1 MEEINIDECT
11 INEINETQEK
21 EIKSKLTDDEKNNLK
36 ENAKNQ
42 TKCMM
47 NPKLV
52 EPKTELDPFTKEEIE
67 LIRKNMPKSSLL
79 YNLTKDEFRLWK
91 ENPASIKL
99 PKLPS
104 DDDKTFLPKF
114 NTDDFKLSNGE
125 HDAYQEAKTQ
135 SFLRLL
141 GYCKL
146 LQVLCSDWLIAERT
160 CVLKPMEAMVWW
172 KVMRN
177 SVFKLCEDYSILEM
191 CEIHTDDI
199 ENILDKDGKA
209 TGRVRI
215 RQEVINTHAC
225 KFPDGSI
232 GIDPAQV
239 EQTNKELREQGAEFD
254 KLKKIVDNSNKDAK
268 RILEEQ
274 IDEEKIPDDSEGEAD
289 EILEEL
295 D

>member
-1 MEEINIDECT
+1 MEEIKISEID
-11 INEINETQEK
+11 ETQEK
-21 EIKSKLTDDEKNNLK
+21 EIKSKLTDEEKATLK
-36 ENAKNQ
+36 ENAKN
-42 TKCMM
+42 TSKCMM

-52 EPKTELDPFTKEEIE
+52 EPKTELDPFTPEEIE

-99 PKLPS
+99 PKIPN
-104 DDDKTFLPKF
+104 DDDKTFLPRF
-114 NTDDFKLSNGE
+114 NTEDFKLANGE

-160 CVLKPMEAMVWW
+160 TVLKPMEAMVWW

-209 TGRVRI
+209 TGRVRL

-232 GIDPAQV
+232 GIDPNQV
-239 EQTNKELREQGAEFD
+239 EETNKELREQSTEFD
-254 KLKKIVDNSNKDAK
+254 RLKKIVDESNKDAK

-274 IDEEKIPDDSEGEAD
+274 QDEEKEPDDSEGEAGENMED
-289 EILEEL
+289 L